1 MRVIKDSLIYLIGE
15 LFAKSL
21 PFLMLPYLTRKLG
34 PEGFGELSY
43 YLTWLALFGI
53 FIGLS
58 QEGAVT
64 RYFYFYG
71 KKALNTVVTAGY
83 LYNIVISLILLLGC
97 LFFNAEIMAYIVLA
111 TMFQSFINVQLA
123 LRQCQK
129 QPLKYI
135 TIQIILSLT
144 NVIFTITALEA
155 FNNDLVA
162 YRVLAIVVANALTFF
177 IVSVV
182 LGNLF
187 SSENKITVRRLKL
200 GVLYIFSFGIPLILH
215 QSSFFVKG
223 QLDRLFIYE
232 QYSKAE
238 LGIYSAGVQIAA
250 ILPVIFM
257 ALNKAIVPYYY
268 QGLKDSSLNVVKIK
282 KYALYSLPLSVL
294 PAVLGWVFPEAIYI
308 WFLGASYTGSK
319 YYIVIYLLGFGL
331 SLPYLILVNYFFYY
345 GRNVMIGIVTFGT
358 SLIYILLLS
367 YTSQL
372 SIKLIPYSLILS
384 NLMMV
389 IILYLLI
396 LDKSFSLK
404 LDGSN

>member
-1 MRVIKDSLIYLIGE
+1 MRILKNSFIYLVGE

-83 LYNIVISLILLLGC
+83 LYNIVISAILLLGC
-97 LFFNAEIMAYIVLA
+97 WFFQAEIMAYIVLA
-111 TMFQSFINVQLA
+111 TMFQSFVNVQLA

-144 NVIFTITALEA
+144 NVIFTIAALEL
-155 FNNDLVA
+155 FSENLVA

-177 IVSVV
+177 MASFV

-187 SSENKITVRRLKL
+187 SNENRITADRLKL
-200 GVLYIFSFGIPLILH
+200 GALYIFSFGIPLILH
-215 QSSFFVKG
+215 QSSFFIKG

-232 QYSKAE
+232 QYTKAE
-238 LGIYSAGVQIAA
+238 LGIYSAGVQVAA
-250 ILPVIFM
+250 VLPIVLM
-257 ALNKAIVPYYY
+257 ALNKAILPYYY
-268 QGLKDSSLNVVKIK
+268 QNLKEDKLSISTIK
-282 KYALYSLPLSVL
+282 KYTLLCIPLCIIPALIGLVL
-294 PAVLGWVFPEAIYI
+294 PESIYT
-308 WFLGASYTGSK
+308 WFLGENYAASK
-319 YYIVIYLLGFGL
+319 YYVVMYLLGYGAN
-331 SLPYLILVNYFFYY
+331 LPYLILVNYFFYY
-345 GRNVMIGIVTFGT
+345 GKNM
-358 SLIYILLLS
+358 LISKITLISSVVYLLFLFIFS
-367 YTSQL
+367 MR
-372 SIKLIPYSLILS
+372 SIELIPYALLIS
-384 NLMMV
+384 NLA
-389 IILYLLI
+389 LLAV
-396 LDKSFSLK
+396 LWFGVKYAK
-404 LDGSN
+404 

>member
-1 MRVIKDSLIYLIGE
+1 MRILKNSFIYLVGE

-83 LYNIVISLILLLGC
+83 LYNIVISAILLLGC
-97 LFFNAEIMAYIVLA
+97 WFFQAEIMAYIVLA
-111 TMFQSFINVQLA
+111 TMFQSFVNVQLA

-144 NVIFTITALEA
+144 NVIFTIAALEL
-155 FNNDLVA
+155 FSENLVA

-177 IVSVV
+177 MASFV

-187 SSENKITVRRLKL
+187 SNENRITADRLKL
-200 GVLYIFSFGIPLILH
+200 GALYIFSFGIPLILH
-215 QSSFFVKG
+215 QSSFFIKG

-232 QYSKAE
+232 QYTKAE
-238 LGIYSAGVQIAA
+238 LGIYSAGVQVAA
-250 ILPVIFM
+250 VLPIVLM
-257 ALNKAIVPYYY
+257 ALNKAILPYYY
-268 QGLKDSSLNVVKIK
+268 QNLKEDKLSISTIKRYTLLCIPLCIIPALIGL
-282 KYALYSLPLSVL
+282 VL
-294 PAVLGWVFPEAIYI
+294 PESIYT
-308 WFLGASYTGSK
+308 WFLGENYAASK
-319 YYIVIYLLGFGL
+319 YYVVMYLLGYGAN
-331 SLPYLILVNYFFYY
+331 LPYLILVNYFFYY
-345 GRNVMIGIVTFGT
+345 GKNM
-358 SLIYILLLS
+358 LISKITLISSVVYLLFLFIFS
-367 YTSQL
+367 MR
-372 SIKLIPYSLILS
+372 SIELIPYALLIS
-384 NLMMV
+384 NLA
-389 IILYLLI
+389 LLAV
-396 LDKSFSLK
+396 LWFGVKYAK
-404 LDGSN
+404 

>member
-1 MRVIKDSLIYLIGE
+1 MRILKDSVIYLAGE

-43 YLTWLALFGI
+43 YLTWLILFGI

-58 QEGAVT
+58 QDGAVT

-83 LYNIVISLILLLGC
+83 LYNIVISAILLLGC
-97 LFFNAEIMAYIVLA
+97 WIFNAEIMAYIVLA
-111 TMFQSFINVQLA
+111 TMFQSFVNVQLS

-144 NVIFTITALEA
+144 NVTFTIAALEW
-155 FNNDLVA
+155 FQDELVA

-177 IVSVV
+177 IASMV

-187 SSENKITVRRLKL
+187 LNENRVTPKRLKL
-200 GVLYIFSFGIPLILH
+200 AALYIFSFGVPLILH

-238 LGIYSAGVQIAA
+238 LGIYSAGVQVAA
-250 ILPVIFM
+250 VLPIILM
-257 ALNKAIVPYYY
+257 ALNKAILPYYY
-268 QGLKDSSLNVVKIK
+268 QKLKDQTLSIETIK
-282 KYALYSLPLSVL
+282 KYTLLCIPFCIIPSLIGFVL
-294 PAVLGWVFPEAIYI
+294 PESIYI
-308 WFLGASYTGSK
+308 WFLGENYAESK
-319 YYIVIYLLGFGL
+319 YYVVMYLLGYGAN
-331 SLPYLILVNYFFYY
+331 LPYLILVNYFFFY
-345 GRNVMIGIVTFGT
+345 GKNM
-358 SLIYILLLS
+358 LISKITLISSVVYIIFLFMFS
-367 YTSQL
+367 MR
-372 SIKLIPYSLILS
+372 SIELIPYALLVS
-384 NLMMV
+384 NLV
-389 IILYLLI
+389 LLVA
-396 LDKSFSLK
+396 LWWGVKYVSEK
-404 LDGSN
+404 

>member
-1 MRVIKDSLIYLIGE
+1 MRILKDSFIYLAGE

-83 LYNIVISLILLLGC
+83 LYNIVISVLLLIGC
-97 LFFNAEIMAYIVLA
+97 WFFQAEIMAYIVLA

-135 TIQIILSLT
+135 TLQIVLSLT
-144 NVIFTITALEA
+144 NVVFTVAALEL
-155 FNNDLVA
+155 FSSDLVA

-177 IVSVV
+177 IASFV

-187 SSENKITVRRLKL
+187 SSENRITVQRLKL
-200 GVLYIFSFGIPLILH
+200 GALYIFSFGVPLILH
-215 QSSFFVKG
+215 QSSFFIKG

-232 QYSKAE
+232 QYTKVE
-238 LGIYSAGVQIAA
+238 LGIYSAGVQVAA
-250 ILPVIFM
+250 VLPIILM

-268 QGLKDSSLNVVKIK
+268 QNLKEDKLSISTIK
-282 KYALYSLPLSVL
+282 KYTLLCIPLCIIPALVGYVL
-294 PAVLGWVFPEAIYI
+294 PESIYM
-308 WFLGASYTGSK
+308 WFLGEKYADSK
-319 YYIVIYLLGFGL
+319 YYVVMYLLGYGAN
-331 SLPYLILVNYFFYY
+331 LPYLILVNYFFYY
-345 GRNVMIGIVTFGT
+345 GKNMLISKISILSSMLYLILLAFFSKTSMNLIPF
-358 SLIYILLLS
+358 SLIIS
-367 YTSQL
+367 NVF
-372 SIKLIPYSLILS
+372 LIISLFF
-384 NLMMV
+384 V
-389 IILYLLI
+389 TKKE
-396 LDKSFSLK
+396 DTHCFK
-404 LDGSN
+404 

>member
-1 MRVIKDSLIYLIGE
+1 MRILKDSFIYLVGE

-83 LYNIVISLILLLGC
+83 LYNIVISAILLLGC
-97 LFFNAEIMAYIVLA
+97 WFFQAEIMAYIVLA
-111 TMFQSFINVQLA
+111 TMFQSFVNVQLA

-144 NVIFTITALEA
+144 NVIFTIAALEL
-155 FNNDLVA
+155 FSENLVA

-177 IVSVV
+177 MASFV

-187 SSENKITVRRLKL
+187 SNENRITADRLKL
-200 GVLYIFSFGIPLILH
+200 GALYIFSFGIPLILH
-215 QSSFFVKG
+215 QSSFFIKG

-232 QYSKAE
+232 QYTKAE
-238 LGIYSAGVQIAA
+238 LGIYSAGVQVAA
-250 ILPVIFM
+250 VLPIVLM

-268 QGLKDSSLNVVKIK
+268 QNLKEDKLSISTIK
-282 KYALYSLPLSVL
+282 KYTLLCIPLCIIPALIGLVL
-294 PAVLGWVFPEAIYI
+294 PESIYT
-308 WFLGASYTGSK
+308 WFLGENYAASK
-319 YYIVIYLLGFGL
+319 YYVVMYLLGYGAN
-331 SLPYLILVNYFFYY
+331 LPYLILVNYFFYY
-345 GRNVMIGIVTFGT
+345 GKNM
-358 SLIYILLLS
+358 LISKITLISSVVYLLFLFIFS
-367 YTSQL
+367 MR
-372 SIKLIPYSLILS
+372 SIELIPYALLIS
-384 NLMMV
+384 NLA
-389 IILYLLI
+389 LLAV
-396 LDKSFSLK
+396 LWFGVKYAK
-404 LDGSN
+404 

>member
-1 MRVIKDSLIYLIGE
+1 MRIFKDSFIYLVGE

-71 KKALNTVVTAGY
+71 KKALNTVVAAGY
-83 LYNIVISLILLLGC
+83 LYNVVISAILLLGC
-97 LFFNAEIMAYIVLA
+97 WFFQAEIMAYIVLA
-111 TMFQSFINVQLA
+111 TMFQSFVNVQLA

-129 QPLKYI
+129 QPFKYI

-144 NVIFTITALEA
+144 NVIFTIAALEL
-155 FNNDLVA
+155 FSEDLVA
-162 YRVLAIVVANALTFF
+162 YRVLAIVVANAVTFF
-177 IVSVV
+177 IASVV

-187 SSENKITVRRLKL
+187 STENKLTVNRLKL
-200 GVLYIFSFGIPLILH
+200 SALYLFSFGVPLILH
-215 QSSFFVKG
+215 QSSFFIKG

-238 LGIYSAGVQIAA
+238 LGIYSAGVQVAA
-250 ILPVIFM
+250 VLPIVLM

-268 QGLKDSSLNVVKIK
+268 QNLKEKKLSIQTIK
-282 KYALYSLPLSVL
+282 KYTLLCMPLCIIPALIGFVL
-294 PAVLGWVFPEAIYI
+294 PESFYV
-308 WFLGASYTGSK
+308 WFLGEKYAESK
-319 YYIVIYLLGFGL
+319 YYVVIYLLGYGAN
-331 SLPYLILVNYFFYY
+331 LPYLMLVNYLFFHAK
-345 GRNVMIGIVTFGT
+345 N
-358 SLIYILLLS
+358 
-367 YTSQL
+367 
-372 SIKLIPYSLILS
+372 KLIASITFISSIFYVVLMVVLGRYSIEYIPYALILS
-384 NLMMV
+384 NILMV
-389 IILYLLI
+389 FSVWILI
-396 LDKSFSLK
+396 EE
-404 LDGSN
+404 